1 MSAFDGAV
9 LAFVLVGFAALSG
22 CADSADDA
30 GPSVSTPEGGVARPL
45 ASEALL
51 EGLSRGTLDAT
62 TLLGGVRW
70 IDASVTLEG
79 EPGVR
84 PKLEAL
90 HTLAKGRKV
99 EKHHEVARLLLDGG
113 AFLYAGPSV
122 AGEGLDLVYF
132 GEGEGVRG
140 VPGIEATY
148 AEAWNGADRATRDE
162 RLAESFEAAGTYVD
176 PRIVAMD
183 RAALSEAM
191 RTRGRIMEERPDGSL
206 RLREN
211 PPVLRHLKV
220 AVEDRIL
227 ATFREYLT
235 TVPPDVALVLS
246 HFKVTDI
253 AQRVLTILEPGQGPT
268 SPPAARRRGR

>member
-183 RAALSEAM
+183 RAALSEAITSF
-191 RTRGRIMEERPDGSL
+191 RKAPGLPDLTLTGPTRGTRSGYI
-206 RLREN
+206 
-211 PPVLRHLKV
+211 
-220 AVEDRIL
+220 
-227 ATFREYLT
+227 TFSWVIGT
-235 TVPPDVALVLS
+235 SPGV
-246 HFKVTDI
+246 DI
-253 AQRVLTILEPGQGPT
+253 AHVGPGGKLDRVVGFY
-268 SPPAARRRGR
+268 